1 MEKIK
6 IHAEIQ
12 VGRKN
17 LRIIQGDLTEQ
28 NVDAIVNA
36 ANCHLQHGG
45 GVAGAIV
52 RKGGTVI
59 QEESDRIGFTPVGT
73 AVITTAGS
81 LKAKWVIHTV
91 GPRWGEGVEDR
102 KLENAILSSLAL
114 AEEQGL
120 ETISLP
126 AVSAGIFGFPHDRC
140 AEIIVSSIIS
150 YLKSHPKGSLRRVDV
165 CLLGGPLLEHFVSAM
180 KKMFCQR
187 LWL

>member
-1 MEKIK
+1 MEK

-12 VGRKN
+12 IGSKK
-17 LRIIQGDLTEQ
+17 LRIIQGDLTQQ

-52 RKGGTVI
+52 RKGGAII
-59 QEESDRIGFTPVGT
+59 QDESDRIGFTPVGT
-73 AVITTAGS
+73 AVITTGGS
-81 LKAKWVIHTV
+81 LKARWVIHTV
-91 GPRWGEGVEDR
+91 GPRWGEGDEDR

-114 AEEQGL
+114 AEERNL

-140 AEIIVSSIIS
+140 AKIIVSSIIS
-150 YLKSHPKGSLRRVDV
+150 YLKDHPGGSLKSVDV
-165 CLLGGPLLEHFVSAM
+165 CLLRGALMEHFVSATQKISAM
-180 KKMFCQR
+180 QKT
-187 LWL
+187 